1 MDKKW
6 IIVDENYAFI
16 EKLYNIYIFDN
27 QTNIILK
34 GVNRY
39 EDVRYVISTAYN
51 YVYGVPHIM
60 AQNIST
66 ISSGPFSPKQSISSR
81 YSTALTRE
89 ESSDYRKER
98 YTLKFVRELDPDGKM
113 NRNLYDVENFDYII
127 MDSPER
133 VAKINS
139 LLF

>member
-1 MDKKW
+1 
-6 IIVDENYAFI
+6 
-16 EKLYNIYIFDN
+16 
-27 QTNIILK
+27 
-34 GVNRY
+34 
-39 EDVRYVISTAYN
+39 
-51 YVYGVPHIM
+51 M